1 MVNLNAEFLS
11 LIGDFECKESYDY
24 FLLGVEYAARISA
37 EIARSQTGP
46 ERAIRAKFHL
56 DDDPT
61 HCYVCDRPQ
70 DDCACDDLAP
80 EDIAL
85 AAGYCVRAGGH
96 DGPCNGLPRK
106 DCAVHKSR

>member
-1 MVNLNAEFLS
+1 MEDKP
-11 LIGDFECKESYDY
+11 DFERMYHELVDALCSKSWMGRYRHSSVIGLAKRLRD
-24 FLLGVEYAARISA
+24 
-37 EIARSQTGP
+37 SQG
-46 ERAIRAKFHL
+46 ALHA
-56 DDDPT
+56 
-61 HCYVCDRPQ
+61 
-70 DDCACDDLAP
+70 LAP

>member
-70 DDCACDDLAP
+70 DDCACDDATRLEMA
-80 EDIAL
+80 EREGINARRQL
-85 AAGYCVRAGGH
+85 
-96 DGPCNGLPRK
+96 
-106 DCAVHKSR
+106 